1 MVKEQICDRSD
12 RMGKSLVLW
21 QQENCETLFWTL
33 FNAFILTLFSD
44 NVKKAL
50 VQQGYAEH
58 LANIVSS
65 AKNVTDDES
74 LREKVQSAADMIVM
88 LLTEGQ

>member
-1 MVKEQICDRSD
+1 M
-12 RMGKSLVLW
+12 L
-21 QQENCETLFWTL
+21 LFL
-33 FNAFILTLFSD
+33 D

-58 LANIVSS
+58 LAKIVSS

-74 LREKVQSAADMIVM
+74 LREKMQSAADMIVM

>member
-1 MVKEQICDRSD
+1 M
-12 RMGKSLVLW
+12 
-21 QQENCETLFWTL
+21 
-33 FNAFILTLFSD
+33 
-44 NVKKAL
+44 KKAL

-74 LREKVQSAADMIVM
+74 LREKMQSAADMIVM
-88 LLTEGQ
+88 LITEGQQNSPYCFCHISI

>member
-1 MVKEQICDRSD
+1 M
-12 RMGKSLVLW
+12 LW
-21 QQENCETLFWTL
+21 QQENHENLFWTL

-65 AKNVTDDES
+65 AKNVTDDE
-74 LREKVQSAADMIVM
+74 REKMQSAADMIVM

>member
-1 MVKEQICDRSD
+1 M
-12 RMGKSLVLW
+12 LW
-21 QQENCETLFWTL
+21 QQENHENLFWTL

-65 AKNVTDDES
+65 AKNVTDDE
-74 LREKVQSAADMIVM
+74 REKMQSAADMIIM